1 MKRVS
6 VDKLLGGE
14 TIAKEIATVHG
25 LVIIP
30 AGAKLKKEYI
40 QKLKELHIDWIYIE
54 NEDEQETKVS
64 TSPVQGIVEIQV
76 EKKIL
81 EECVEQIKD
90 TIERYTC
97 CASNELTGVVEV
109 ANRII
114 QEILEQ
120 PNVMYNVSTIR
131 KNAYTTY
138 THSINVTTLAVL
150 VALRLKLPQKRVQD
164 IAVGALLH
172 DLGISC
178 LPFDYEK
185 INLDECDEKQI
196 SELKKHVIIGYSM
209 IKDEGW
215 ISTTSKEIILSH
227 HERDDGSG
235 YPMHLTKDKISMETK
250 IVAICD
256 ELDNEV
262 YSNDHLKYKVH
273 HVIDNI
279 MSKAGTLF
287 DFRVVNAFVEVVAV
301 YPIGTYVLLST
312 EEIGI
317 VMNQNYRMPTRPV
330 VQVLGIR
337 ELDLSQKGRVV
348 DLSKELTTYVKDTIE
363 E

>member
-1 MKRVS
+1 MKRMS
-6 VDKLLGGE
+6 VDNLIGGE
-14 TIAKEIATVHG
+14 TVAKEIATNHG

-30 AGAKLKKEYI
+30 VGSKIKKEYI
-40 QKLKELHIDWIYIE
+40 QKLKELHIDWIYVEEVKNQKID
-54 NEDEQETKVS
+54 NLVKGT
-64 TSPVQGIVEIQV
+64 VEIQV

-81 EECVEQIKD
+81 EECVGQIKD

-97 CASNELTGVVEV
+97 CASNELTGVVDV
-109 ANRII
+109 ANHII

-131 KNAYTTY
+131 EKNHSTY
-138 THSINVTTLAVL
+138 THSINVSTLAVL
-150 VALRLKLPQKRVQD
+150 IASKLKLPQKKIQE

-172 DLGISC
+172 DLGIAY

-185 INLDECDEKQI
+185 VNEEDCDEKQLVEI
-196 SELKKHVIIGYSM
+196 KKHVLTGYTM
-209 IKDEGW
+209 VKDEDW
-215 ISTTSKEIILSH
+215 LTNTAKDIILSH

-235 YPMHLTKDKISMETK
+235 YPMRLTKDKISIETK

-256 ELDNEV
+256 ELDRAV
-262 YSNDHLKYKVH
+262 YSNQRLKYKVH

-279 MSKAGTLF
+279 MSKAGILF
-287 DFRVVNAFVEVVAV
+287 DFKIVNAFVEVVAV
-301 YPIGTYVLLST
+301 YPIGTYVLLNT

-317 VMNQNYRMPTRPV
+317 VIRQNYRMPTRPI
-330 VQVLGIR
+330 VQVLGVK
-337 ELDLSQKGRVV
+337 ELDLSKKGRIV
-348 DLSKELTTYVKDTIE
+348 DLSKELTTYVRDTIE

>member
-1 MKRVS
+1 MKRMS
-6 VDKLLGGE
+6 VDSLIGGE
-14 TIAKEIATVHG
+14 IIAKEIATKHG

-30 AGAKLKKEYI
+30 VGSILKKEYI
-40 QKLKELHIDWIYIE
+40 QKLKELHIEWIYVE
-54 NEDEQETKVS
+54 EVKEQKIDS
-64 TSPVQGIVEIQV
+64 LVQGTVEVQI

-81 EECVEQIKD
+81 EECVGQIKD

-97 CASNELTGVVEV
+97 CASNELTGVVDV
-109 ANRII
+109 ANHII

-131 KNAYTTY
+131 EKNHSTY
-138 THSINVTTLAVL
+138 THSINVSTLAVL
-150 VALRLKLPQKRVQD
+150 VALKLKLPQKKIQE

-172 DLGISC
+172 DLGIAY
-178 LPFDYEK
+178 LPFDYTK
-185 INLDECDEKQI
+185 INIEECDEKQLTEI
-196 SELKKHVIIGYSM
+196 RKHVLTGYTM
-209 IKDEGW
+209 VKDENW
-215 ISTTSKEIILSH
+215 LSNTAKDIILSH

-235 YPMHLTKDKISMETK
+235 YPMRLTSDKISIETK

-256 ELDNEV
+256 ELDHAV
-262 YSNDHLKYKVH
+262 YSNQKLKYKVY

-287 DFRVVNAFVEVVAV
+287 DFKIVNAFVEVVAV
-301 YPIGTYVLLST
+301 YPIGTYVLLNT

-317 VMNQNYRMPTRPV
+317 VIQQNYRMPTRPI
-330 VQVLGIR
+330 VQILGIK
-337 ELDLSQKGRVV
+337 ELDLSKKGRIV
-348 DLSKELTTYVKDTIE
+348 DLSQELTTYVKDTIE